1 MRTTIGPKFSYHSL
15 MGISEEIPVMLGP
28 FLTYR
33 MELIDCVVL
42 NHQVHYTVIVKYILL
57 HPQVQ

>member
-1 MRTTIGPKFSYHSL
+1 

-42 NHQVHYTVIVKYILL
+42 NHQVHYSHSKIHTATSTSTVTATGEKNNIE
-57 HPQVQ
+57 